1 MTAAVQSFPQ
11 PTVLLVEDDDLV
23 RDAMTQV
30 LVREGYMVMTAASG
44 HDAIGLLRTPLSPI
58 NVVVLDVQLPDV
70 SGTDL
75 CARLREMHPHLPVV
89 VCTGGADPQDRAELM
104 RMGVQRYF
112 TKPVAMQELLD
123 TVEEALPNAG

>member
-1 MTAAVQSFPQ
+1 MTSVQSKAP

-30 LVREGYMVMTAASG
+30 LVREGYLVMTAASG

-70 SGTDL
+70 SGIDL
-75 CARLREMHPHLPVV
+75 CARLREMHPTLPVV
-89 VCTGGADPQDRAELM
+89 VCTGGAEPEDRAELL
-104 RMGVQRYF
+104 RMGVHRYF
-112 TKPVAMQELLD
+112 HKPVAMRDLLA
-123 TVEEALPNAG
+123 TVEEALPQAG